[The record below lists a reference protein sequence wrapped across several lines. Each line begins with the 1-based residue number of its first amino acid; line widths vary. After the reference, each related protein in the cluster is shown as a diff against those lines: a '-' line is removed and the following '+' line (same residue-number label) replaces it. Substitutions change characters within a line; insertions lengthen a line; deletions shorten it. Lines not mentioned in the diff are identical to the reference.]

1 MKRILIKISS
11 ITLAFALLSS
21 CTKQFEEYPLNPN
34 LSGEFSNVPPDYILR
49 NVLYEVHR
57 GGGVRDNLNG
67 NIPEEPFQQISRWS
81 QYQSGLT
88 FPLYGGT
95 NLYQWT
101 NTASPY
107 SMIKNLNQME
117 IKAEKAFGTAENPYA
132 AVSKF
137 LKAYAYIWYTNRVG
151 DIPMSEAGQG
161 TANLTPKFDTQKEV
175 FAQCLDLL
183 EEANDDLAKLLTNPA
198 RPALN
203 GDFYFNGDLN
213 KWRKAINAFTLRVLV
228 SLSKRADDTPD
239 LNIKQKF
246 AAILADNTKYPLFDS
261 NSDQLVF
268 KWVAVSDRPNI
279 QFRAL
284 YAEQTTVASTIIDLT
299 AGSQDPRTFVFATP
313 APEKLTNGGKY
324 DEFESYVG
332 SPQGTPQGTLRQDAA
347 AGKYSYPNFHRYF
360 LNTLDK
366 YPEPKIIIGY
376 SEMCFN
382 IAEGINRGWASGDD
396 EDWYLKGIN
405 ASLDFF
411 GAKQGSVITV
421 ANIVGTVIYG
431 TVTADATTFLSHPN
445 IDYKGGTAG
454 LRQIIE
460 QKYVSF
466 YQTGSW
472 EPIYNYLRT
481 GFPIFNIGTGT
492 NSDQKIPLRWL
503 YPAAEVQNNPNA
515 ATAISSQY
523 GSDDVF
529 GVMWMLKD

>member
-1 MKRILIKISS
+1 MKKFIIKISC
-11 ITLAFALLSS
+11 ITLFLTMVSS
-21 CTKQFEEYPLNPN
+21 CTKQFEEYPKNPN

-57 GGGVRDNLNG
+57 GGGVRDNLIG

-95 NLYQWT
+95 NFYQWT

-117 IKAEKAFGTAENPYA
+117 IKAEQAFGTKENPYQ

-137 LKAYAYIWYTNRVG
+137 LKAYTYIWYTNRVG

-175 FAQCLDLL
+175 FAQCLELL
-183 EEANDDLAKLLTNPA
+183 EEANADLAKLLTNPA
-198 RPALN
+198 RAALN
-203 GDFYFNGDLN
+203 GDFYFNGDLV
-213 KWRKAINAFTLRVLV
+213 KWQRAINAFTLRVLV

-246 AAILADNTKYPLFDS
+246 AAILADNSKYPLFTS
-261 NSDQLVF
+261 NNDQVSF

-279 QFRAL
+279 QFRTL
-284 YAEQTTVASTIIDLT
+284 YAAETTVASTIINLT
-299 AGSQDPRTFVFATP
+299 ASSEDPRTFVFATP
-313 APEKLTNGGKY
+313 APAKLTSGGKY

-332 SPQGTPQGTLRQDAA
+332 SPQGTAQGTLRQNAA
-347 AGKYSYPNFHRYF
+347 AGMYSFPNFIRY
-360 LNTLDK
+360 LQNTVDK
-366 YPEPKIIIGY
+366 YPEPRIIIGY
-376 SEMCFN
+376 AEMCFN

-411 GAKQGSVITV
+411 GAKHGSVLTV
-421 ANIVGTVIYG
+421 GNNVGAVVYG
-431 TVTADATTFLSHPN
+431 TVTADVNTFLSHPN
-445 IDYKGGTAG
+445 IEYKGGTDG
-454 LRQIIE
+454 IRQIIE

-472 EPIYNYLRT
+472 EPLYNYNRT
-481 GFPIFNIGTGT
+481 GFPVFDLGTGI
-492 NSDQKIPLRWL
+492 NPEQKVPLRWL
-503 YPAAEVQNNPNA
+503 YPPAEVQNNPNA
-515 ATAISSQY
+515 EDAISRQY